1 MPIVPVN
8 LLVDEKTYQGVKA
21 GVLEIC
27 GMAKNVESKKIAK
40 HIPAVADATKEGAAK
55 AFDYVKLHKKGF
67 ILAGGAIVAAGSVA
81 GVAGYVATR
90 NKRKREKHFA
100 NCLQV
105 YLIAAKNGELTVDM
119 IDDLSNSLEVLSNG
133 NPSKTINLKITA
145 SQFSDLIYSIFDY
158 TIRLAKAN
166 NISTKSISKP
176 KLSKKNTF
184 ADLQYYLNWQKS
196 IFEQAA

>member
-1 MPIVPVN
+1 MPVVPVN
-8 LLVDEKTYQGVKA
+8 LLVDEETYQGVKA
-21 GVLEIC
+21 GVLELC
-27 GMAKNVESKKIAK
+27 GMAKNVENKRIAK
-40 HIPAVADATKEGAAK
+40 HIPAVANAAKEGAIKLADFVKVHKAK
-55 AFDYVKLHKKGF
+55 V
-67 ILAGGAIVAAGSVA
+67 ILVGGAIVVAGSVA

-90 NKRKREKHFA
+90 NKRKRERNFA

-105 YLIAAKNGELTVDM
+105 YLDAAKDGQLTIGM
-119 IDDLSNSLEVLSNG
+119 IDDLTKSLEELSNG
-133 NPSKTINLKITA
+133 NPSKTLNLKITA

-158 TIRLAKAN
+158 TKRLAEAN

-176 KLSKKNTF
+176 NLSKKNTF